1 MMLNNRFIYEADS
14 SIGSYD
20 CPNILIKG
28 NNKITGD
35 AGNCLINPQY
45 MRRVLNNILSNLGKY
60 ADKNSPIEVTG
71 QIDNGKLSI
80 RVKNVI
86 GNNLEPHE
94 STKIGLITCERI
106 MKLHNGEFKA
116 YEEKGSFIDE
126 LVIPMENNNAG

>member
-1 MMLNNRFIYEADS
+1 M
-14 SIGSYD
+14 
-20 CPNILIKG
+20 
-28 NNKITGD
+28 
-35 AGNCLINPQY
+35 
-45 MRRVLNNILSNLGKY
+45 NNILSNLGKY

-126 LVIPMENNNAG
+126 LVIPMENNKAR